1 MAYYYDENYSFYYAA
16 FGLTGF
22 TFIAS
27 AVISGVALCTVR
39 RRCDIA
45 RSWIPYYKA
54 AFSIFAFALFLRCL
68 TYALSVAQINMPYS
82 SGYVNDRMLVEAA
95 SYLGTVGDFFT
106 YIAEILMFLTLIVL
120 GCCVT
125 IAQCGQ
131 EQTPDRFVKYVAYGF
146 SGLIGILVLV
156 LMSLNCAY
164 YSYTYKRQSS
174 YGYDSYSDAEKVA
187 KLSKSTI
194 RVAAAAAILF
204 MIAALGALAWSIIV
218 TIRGPKNQ
226 GMSSMPAILLI
237 VCSVLFMVEKVYD
250 MAILFKYQYPK
261 ARDYPEH
268 MRIVSVVFGLWPE
281 FVLLVILF
289 ALGIKKRSGVWANRD
304 LVDAQLASQDMAY
317 GYHGQPQYAP
327 QQQYYVQQP
336 APQYQQPVQ
345 QQHPQY
351 LAEQKLNQQH
361 HQSPQLPQQTHQQY
375 SHQSQELSSQGPVY
389 TQGAT

>member
-1 MAYYYDENYSFYYAA
+1 MAYYDEEHYSFYYAA

-39 RRCDIA
+39 RRSDIA

-82 SGYVNDRMLVEAA
+82 SGYTNESMLVEASA
-95 SYLGTVGDFFT
+95 YMSTVGEFFS
-106 YIAEILMFLTLIVL
+106 YIAEILIFLTLIVL

-131 EQTPDRFVKYVAYGF
+131 KQTPDRFVKYVAYGF

-156 LMSLNCAY
+156 HLSLNCAAF
-164 YSYTYKRQSS
+164 SYVYKRESS
-174 YGYDSYSDAEKVA
+174 YDYDSYATQEKIA
-187 KLSKSTI
+187 KLNKSTI
-194 RVAAAAAILF
+194 RIMAAASILF
-204 MIAALGALAWSIIV
+204 MIAALGALVWSIIV

-226 GMSSMPAILLI
+226 GASSTPAILLI
-237 VCSVLFMVEKVYD
+237 VCSALFLLNKVYD
-250 MAILFKYQYPK
+250 MAILFRYSYPK
-261 ARDYPEH
+261 ERDYPEH
-268 MRIVSVVFGLWPE
+268 MRIVGVVFDVWPE

-289 ALGIKKRSGVWANRD
+289 ALGIKKRSGVWTNRD
-304 LVDAQLASQDMAY
+304 LVDAQLAPQDMAY
-317 GYHGQPQYAP
+317 GYHGQPQFAP

-345 QQHPQY
+345 HQQHPQY
-351 LAEQKLNQQH
+351 LTEQKLDQQPH
-361 HQSPQLPQQTHQQY
+361 PQSPQQTHQQY
-375 SHQSQELSSQGPVY
+375 THQSQELSSQAPVY
-389 TQGAT
+389 THGAT